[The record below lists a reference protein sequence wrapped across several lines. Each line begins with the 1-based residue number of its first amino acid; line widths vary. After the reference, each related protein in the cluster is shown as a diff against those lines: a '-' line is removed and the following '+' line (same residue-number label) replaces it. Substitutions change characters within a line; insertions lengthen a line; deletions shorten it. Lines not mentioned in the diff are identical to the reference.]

1 MMGNLYLT
9 VFYTVNFFVRKD
21 DEYVEKRK
29 KHLQEKRRTMGG
41 KNILQRNKKIQIRIW
56 QKLHPS

>member
-1 MMGNLYLT
+1 MMENLYLT

-41 KNILQRNKKIQIRIW
+41 KDILQRNKKI
-56 QKLHPS
+56 